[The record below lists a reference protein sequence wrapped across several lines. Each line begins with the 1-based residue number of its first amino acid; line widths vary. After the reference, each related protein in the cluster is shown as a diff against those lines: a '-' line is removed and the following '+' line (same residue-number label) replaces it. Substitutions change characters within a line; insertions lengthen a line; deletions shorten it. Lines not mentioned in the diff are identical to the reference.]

1 LRIERFE
8 PPAEVIETVERI
20 VSAAKIDVGGV
31 EYLIDD
37 RSGDLLF
44 YDINALSNF
53 VADAVN
59 LIGFDPHENL
69 VDFLQQEIE
78 RCATD
83 TGCRSSAVG

>member
-1 LRIERFE
+1 M
-8 PPAEVIETVERI
+8 VERI
-20 VSAAKIDVGGV
+20 VKAAKIDVGGV

-37 RSGDLLF
+37 RTGDALF

-69 VDFLQQEIE
+69 VDFLQKEIE
-78 RCATD
+78 KCATD

>member
-1 LRIERFE
+1 MCIRDS
-8 PPAEVIETVERI
+8 IETVERI
-20 VSAAKIDVGGV
+20 IKMAKIDVGGV
-31 EYLIDD
+31 EFLIHEK
-37 RSGDLLF
+37 SGDALF

-53 VADAVN
+53 VADARN

-69 VDFLQQEIE
+69 VDFLQGEIE